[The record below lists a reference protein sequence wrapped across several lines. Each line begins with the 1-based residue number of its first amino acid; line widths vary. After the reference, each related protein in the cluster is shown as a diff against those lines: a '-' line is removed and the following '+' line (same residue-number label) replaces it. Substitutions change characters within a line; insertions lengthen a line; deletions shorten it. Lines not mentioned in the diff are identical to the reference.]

1 MDLTDA
7 DRNLILLGLFELT
20 ITHVEND
27 GLREQAKELAVTL
40 GGDAEAMF
48 YGATLPE
55 RG

>member
-1 MDLTDA
+1 V
-7 DRNLILLGLFELT
+7 T

-27 GLREQAKELAVTL
+27 DLREQAKELAVTL

-48 YGATLPE
+48 FGATSRE